1 MRAIVGADRGPLRP
15 RTSLVALVA
24 LIVILFARAS
34 TAVNLRDFL
43 VSYVDENQVR
53 FTHSAEEGQYPL
65 PPFSMPRMRPS
76 DPAQESP
83 PNDAPA
89 PSGDLMARYEE
100 DDAPSAAVDAPSF
113 TTAAVP
119 TPTPA
124 PPEAAA
130 AGPDGGYKAIMTVHD
145 VCAQDQFAT
154 ICDLMGLRDA
164 YGDVRQDV
172 LLDFDAARREVYI
185 KAAGHKPL
193 FKIDWCGPLTYALPD
208 DPSAGGEIRLTGE
221 EPACMAKL
229 RKKLKKDT
237 YYYDPA
243 QDSLLVKADIKPHS
257 VVGWVDGELSFDK
270 CPPGSA
276 ECTSGA

>member
-1 MRAIVGADRGPLRP
+1 
-15 RTSLVALVA
+15 
-24 LIVILFARAS
+24 
-34 TAVNLRDFL
+34 
-43 VSYVDENQVR
+43 
-53 FTHSAEEGQYPL
+53 
-65 PPFSMPRMRPS
+65 MPRMRPS

-100 DDAPSAAVDAPSF
+100 DDAPSAAVGAPSF